1 MIKTERGTTEIKGDL
16 YETLAD
22 YGVIT
27 VAVREVLEETIGKE
41 RAEEEMQKTMQLS
54 RMSEEERDKYFAKEI
69 EMKAER
75 GVESIRKIIAD
86 IK

>member
-41 RAEEEMQKTMQLS
+41 RAEEEMQKQCNY
-54 RMSEEERDKYFAKEI
+54 RE
-69 EMKAER
+69 
-75 GVESIRKIIAD
+75 
-86 IK
+86 

>member
-1 MIKTERGTTEIKGDL
+1 MIKTERGTTEIKGEL

-41 RAEEEMQKTMQLS
+41 RAEEEMQKNN
-54 RMSEEERDKYFAKEI
+54 A
-69 EMKAER
+69 
-75 GVESIRKIIAD
+75 IIANERRR
-86 IK
+86 KR

>member
-41 RAEEEMQKTMQLS
+41 
-54 RMSEEERDKYFAKEI
+54 I

-75 GVESIRKIIAD
+75 VVESIRKIIAD